1 MRDTL
6 RADLLDPYRRAR
18 VRPINQ
24 RALALFDA
32 RLAQMR
38 ARWPSLDEQV
48 AHTGY
53 ATALLAALWHT
64 LWADNQAG
72 LDLLAQILPV
82 LAIAHPATAAA
93 AAAMTGQF
101 EPTFSHDQRRDL
113 DLLTQPGY
121 DSFVDEWLAKQRGM
135 PAGMTR
141 QVRITLSGLAAEP
154 PGRDADAVAIGTAV
168 DREVAI
174 MILRAGIHAKDHDD
188 QSAIAYL
195 RAAAIQATSTRLRQ
209 AVASRADTIA
219 RQLIWSGPGRTCV
232 PSPAGMEAAEVAT
245 RMRPD
250 LTSAWY
256 CFGVALCQANRAEEG
271 LAAYD
276 QAITVDPRNA
286 SAHQG
291 RGIALRILGRY
302 EDALASYDQ
311 AIALAPAV
319 PPPTTLGEMYCGS
332 WAATRTR

>member
-1 MRDTL
+1 MRRPGLAAFADLARRHDFVLPVSRRLHDDVRDTL

-24 RALALFDA
+24 RALALLDA

-113 DLLTQPGY
+113 DLLTQAGH
-121 DSFVDEWLAKQRGM
+121 DSFVTEWLAKQRGM

-141 QVRITLSGLAAEP
+141 RVRITLSGLAAQP

-174 MILRAGIHAKDHDD
+174 MILRAGIHAEDHDD
-188 QSAIAYL
+188 QSAIA
-195 RAAAIQATSTRLRQ
+195 
-209 AVASRADTIA
+209 
-219 RQLIWSGPGRTCV
+219 
-232 PSPAGMEAAEVAT
+232 
-245 RMRPD
+245 
-250 LTSAWY
+250 
-256 CFGVALCQANRAEEG
+256 
-271 LAAYD
+271 
-276 QAITVDPRNA
+276 
-286 SAHQG
+286 
-291 RGIALRILGRY
+291 
-302 EDALASYDQ
+302 
-311 AIALAPAV
+311 
-319 PPPTTLGEMYCGS
+319 
-332 WAATRTR
+332 